1 MDFTLKKLKCSK
13 ETIKMSLISI
23 LPLFAGIGL
32 FLFGM
37 SVLGAA
43 LEKIAGASLE
53 KMLEKLTSS
62 RPKGVLLGTAVTGV
76 IQSSSATTIMVVG
89 LINAGIM
96 KLSNAVPVV
105 MGANIGTTVTGQI
118 LRLGDIGESGVILSL
133 LKPSS
138 FGPIL
143 IGIGAVLYV
152 FSKSKRKKDIGTILL
167 GLGMIFF
174 GMNTMET
181 TLSPLK
187 DMPQFTNLFF
197 VFSNPFFGMLLGMVM
212 TAILQSS
219 SASVGI
225 LQALSSTGAI
235 TFSTAVPII
244 LGQNVGKCITVILAS
259 IGSKRDAKRVVFIDV
274 LNNILG
280 LIIFFIAVYGLNSLI
295 HFTFWDSIVN
305 RGDIANFHTLFN
317 IVTTIVLLPF
327 VNIIIKISDKF
338 IKKDDI
344 SVEEKDLALLDDLL
358 LKTPTLAVEQA
369 RKVLNSMAALALKNF
384 KRSLTL
390 FNEYSEKK
398 FAKVERDE
406 NLIDRFETAIE
417 SYLLK
422 ISSADINDTT
432 NELVMEMLHSVS
444 DIERISDHCMNIA
457 EVARKN
463 TEDGIVFS
471 DFGKKELRIIG
482 NAVTEIL
489 TMATEAYSKR
499 SLEEA
504 LKIEPLEQVIDKIN
518 FAIKDCHVKRLCDGL
533 CSVEGGVSL
542 LELLTSLER
551 ISDHC
556 SNIALY
562 IVQSLQKNVPDINN
576 THLLADRIH
585 NEPTNEYTDAY
596 KYYEQKY
603 KIEQ

>member
-1 MDFTLKKLKCSK
+1 
-13 ETIKMSLISI
+13 MSLISI

-62 RPKGVLLGTAVTGV
+62 ITKGVLLGTAVTGV

-197 VFSNPFFGMLLGMVM
+197 VFSNPFFGMLLGMIM

-274 LNNILG
+274 LNNIIG
-280 LIIFFIAVYGLNSLI
+280 LVIFFVAVYGLNYIVQFS
-295 HFTFWDSIVN
+295 FWDSIVN

-317 IVTTIVLLPF
+317 IGTTIVLLPF

-417 SYLLK
+417 NYLLK
-422 ISSADINDTT
+422 ISSTDINDTT

-463 TEDGIVFS
+463 AEDGIVFS
-471 DFGKKELRIIG
+471 DFGKKELSIIG

-504 LKIEPLEQVIDKIN
+504 LRIEPLEQVIDNIN

-562 IVQSLQKNVPDINN
+562 IVQSLQKDVPDINN
-576 THLLADRIH
+576 AHILADRIH

-603 KIEQ
+603 KIEP

>member
-1 MDFTLKKLKCSK
+1 
-13 ETIKMSLISI
+13 MSLISI

-62 RPKGVLLGTAVTGV
+62 RTKGVLLGTAVTGV

-274 LNNILG
+274 LNNIIG
-280 LIIFFIAVYGLNSLI
+280 LVIFFVAVYGLNYIVQFS
-295 HFTFWDSIVN
+295 FWDSIVN

-317 IVTTIVLLPF
+317 IGTTIVLLPF

-417 SYLLK
+417 NYLLK
-422 ISSADINDTT
+422 ISSTDINDTT

-463 TEDGIVFS
+463 SEDGIVFS
-471 DFGKKELRIIG
+471 DFGKKELSIIG
-482 NAVTEIL
+482 TAVTEIL

-504 LKIEPLEQVIDKIN
+504 LRIEPLEQVIDNIN

-562 IVQSLQKNVPDINN
+562 IVQSLQKDVPDINN
-576 THLLADRIH
+576 AHILADRIH

-603 KIEQ
+603 KIEP

>member
-1 MDFTLKKLKCSK
+1 
-13 ETIKMSLISI
+13 MSLISI

-62 RPKGVLLGTAVTGV
+62 RTKGVLLGTAVTGV

-197 VFSNPFFGMLLGMVM
+197 VFSNPFFGMLLGMIM

-274 LNNILG
+274 LNNIIG
-280 LIIFFIAVYGLNSLI
+280 LVIFFVAVYGLNYIVQFS
-295 HFTFWDSIVN
+295 FWDSIVN

-317 IVTTIVLLPF
+317 IGTTIVLLPF

-417 SYLLK
+417 NYLLK
-422 ISSADINDTT
+422 ISSTDINDTT

-463 TEDGIVFS
+463 SEDGIVFS
-471 DFGKKELRIIG
+471 DFGKKELSIIG

-504 LKIEPLEQVIDKIN
+504 LRIEPLEQVIDKIN

-562 IVQSLQKNVPDINN
+562 IVQSLQKDVPDINN
-576 THLLADRIH
+576 AHILADRIH

-603 KIEQ
+603 KIEP

>member
-1 MDFTLKKLKCSK
+1 
-13 ETIKMSLISI
+13 MSLISI

-62 RPKGVLLGTAVTGV
+62 RAKGVLLGTAVTGV

-274 LNNILG
+274 LNNIIG
-280 LIIFFIAVYGLNSLI
+280 LVIFFVAVYGLNYIVQFS
-295 HFTFWDSIVN
+295 FWDSIVN

-317 IVTTIVLLPF
+317 IGTTIVLLPF

-417 SYLLK
+417 NYLLK
-422 ISSADINDTT
+422 ISSTDINDTT

-463 TEDGIVFS
+463 SEDGIVFS
-471 DFGKKELRIIG
+471 DFGKKELSIIG
-482 NAVTEIL
+482 TAVTEIL

-504 LKIEPLEQVIDKIN
+504 LRIEPLEQVIDNIN

-562 IVQSLQKNVPDINN
+562 IVQSLQKDVPDINN
-576 THLLADRIH
+576 AHILADRIH

-603 KIEQ
+603 KIEP

>member
-1 MDFTLKKLKCSK
+1 
-13 ETIKMSLISI
+13 MSLISI

-62 RPKGVLLGTAVTGV
+62 RTKGVLLGTAVTGV

-197 VFSNPFFGMLLGMVM
+197 VFSNPFFGMLLGMIM

-274 LNNILG
+274 LNNIIG
-280 LIIFFIAVYGLNSLI
+280 LVIFFVAVYGLNYIVQFS
-295 HFTFWDSIVN
+295 FWDSIVN

-317 IVTTIVLLPF
+317 IGTTIVLLPF

-417 SYLLK
+417 NYLLK
-422 ISSADINDTT
+422 ISSTDINDTT

-463 TEDGIVFS
+463 SEDGIVFS
-471 DFGKKELRIIG
+471 DFGKKELSIIG
-482 NAVTEIL
+482 TAVTEIL

-504 LKIEPLEQVIDKIN
+504 LRIEPLEQVIDNIN

-562 IVQSLQKNVPDINN
+562 IVQSLQKDVPDINN
-576 THLLADRIH
+576 AHILADRIH

-603 KIEQ
+603 KIKP

>member
-1 MDFTLKKLKCSK
+1 
-13 ETIKMSLISI
+13 MSLISV

-37 SVLGAA
+37 SVLGSA

-53 KMLEKLTSS
+53 KMLEKLTNS
-62 RPKGVLLGTAVTGV
+62 RAKGVFLGTAVTGI

-118 LRLGDIGESGVILSL
+118 LRLGDIGESGLVLSL

-143 IGIGAVLYV
+143 IGIGAALFV
-152 FSKSKRKKDIGTILL
+152 FSKAKKKKDIGTIML

-187 DMPQFTNLFF
+187 DMPGFTNLFF
-197 VFSNPFFGMLLGMVM
+197 IFSNPVFGILLGMIM
-212 TAILQSS
+212 TAVLQSS

-235 TFSTAVPII
+235 TYSTAVPVI
-244 LGQNVGKCITVILAS
+244 LGQNVGKCITVVLAS

-274 LNNILG
+274 LNNVIGMVL
-280 LIIFFIAVYGLNSLI
+280 FFCVIYGLNSVL
-295 HFTFWDSIVN
+295 HFSFWDSVVN

-317 IVTTIVLLPF
+317 IVTTCALLPF
-327 VNIIIKISDKF
+327 INVLIKISNKA
-338 IKKDDI
+338 IKNDDVSI
-344 SVEEKDLALLDDLL
+344 EEKDLALLDDLL
-358 LKTPTLAVEQA
+358 LKTPNLAVEQA
-369 RKVLNSMAALALKNF
+369 RKVLNSMAVLALKNL
-384 KRSLTL
+384 KRSISL
-390 FNEYSEKK
+390 FDDYSEKK
-398 FAKVERDE
+398 FSKVERDE
-406 NLIDRFETAIE
+406 NLIDRFEAAIGN
-417 SYLLK
+417 YLLK
-422 ISSADINDTT
+422 ITATDINETSND
-432 NELVMEMLHSVS
+432 LVMEMLHSVG
-444 DIERISDHCMNIA
+444 DFERISDHCMNVA
-457 EVARKN
+457 EVAKRN
-463 TEDGIVFS
+463 FENGIEFS
-471 DFGKKELRIIG
+471 KEGTKELKIIG
-482 NAVTEIL
+482 DAVTEIL
-489 TMATEAYSKR
+489 EMAVKAYSER
-499 SLEEA
+499 NLETA
-504 LKIEPLEQVIDKIN
+504 LNIEPLEQVIDSIN
-518 FAIKDCHVKRLCDGL
+518 FTLKDTHVKRLCEGT

-556 SNIALY
+556 SNIAIY
-562 IVQSLQKNVPDINN
+562 ILQALEKDKPDVNDIHSLS
-576 THLLADRIH
+576 DRLH
-585 NEPTNEYTDAY
+585 NEPTVEYEKMY
-596 KYYEQKY
+596 KFYNNKY
-603 KIEQ
+603 KVEI

>member
-1 MDFTLKKLKCSK
+1 
-13 ETIKMSLISI
+13 MSLISI

-62 RPKGVLLGTAVTGV
+62 RTKGVLLGTAVTGV

-197 VFSNPFFGMLLGMVM
+197 VFSNPFFGMLLGMIM

-274 LNNILG
+274 LNNIIG
-280 LIIFFIAVYGLNSLI
+280 LVIFFVAVYGLNYIVQFS
-295 HFTFWDSIVN
+295 FWDSIVN

-317 IVTTIVLLPF
+317 IGTTIVLLPF

-417 SYLLK
+417 NYLLK
-422 ISSADINDTT
+422 ISSTDINDTT

-463 TEDGIVFS
+463 SEDGIVFS
-471 DFGKKELRIIG
+471 DFGKKELSIIG

-489 TMATEAYSKR
+489 TMATEAYSRR

-504 LKIEPLEQVIDKIN
+504 LRIEPLEQVIDNIN

-562 IVQSLQKNVPDINN
+562 IVQSLQKDVPDINN
-576 THLLADRIH
+576 AHILADRIH

-603 KIEQ
+603 KIEP

>member
-1 MDFTLKKLKCSK
+1 
-13 ETIKMSLISI
+13 MSLISI

-62 RPKGVLLGTAVTGV
+62 RTKGVLLGTAVTGV

-197 VFSNPFFGMLLGMVM
+197 VFSNPFFGMLLGMIM

-274 LNNILG
+274 LNNIIG
-280 LIIFFIAVYGLNSLI
+280 LVIFFVAVYGLNYIVQFS
-295 HFTFWDSIVN
+295 FWDSIVN

-317 IVTTIVLLPF
+317 IGTTIVLLPF

-417 SYLLK
+417 NYLLK
-422 ISSADINDTT
+422 ISSTDINDTT

-463 TEDGIVFS
+463 SEDGIVFS
-471 DFGKKELRIIG
+471 DFGKKELSIIG
-482 NAVTEIL
+482 TAVTEIL

-504 LKIEPLEQVIDKIN
+504 LRIEPLEQVIDNIN

-562 IVQSLQKNVPDINN
+562 IVQSLQKDVPDINN
-576 THLLADRIH
+576 AHILADRIH

-603 KIEQ
+603 KIEP